1 MLSTLVGTFGELN
14 GFTPI
19 LIEPNEASR
28 RQGTGYTTAIVH
40 QNPKN
45 PEHTAESSVKVS
57 FDLTEDA
64 DDKETNKK
72 ARQINHYLF
81 PKTLDTYQQREPLVQ
96 VPKSELLHSLGGA
109 GDSQLFNVGYSMS
122 FDQKQLPEPQPQFQR
137 PLKLENSEIITGTRK
152 AQEFVQK
159 PLGLDF
165 PQQQEFF
172 SNSLQE
178 QPNRYKNSF
187 TPKGN
192 INLFQSSGSK
202 NLLSQNGV
210 SPFKQKYY
218 QALEGFGSAPQ
229 SGLPPITK
237 PWHNLNSGGV
247 EILRSTELSPNAKVF
262 DSTGAFKQSQQFD
275 HAGALQKSVGF
286 DYSNALNAD
295 GKQSGQNIPLLQHNT
310 NGGSAGFDGNLY
322 GKKLLFYL

>member
-1 MLSTLVGTFGELN
+1 M
-14 GFTPI
+14 
-19 LIEPNEASR
+19 LIEPDEASR
-28 RQGTGYTTAIVH
+28 RQGISYSTAIVH

-45 PEHTAESSVKVS
+45 PEQTAESSVKVS

-81 PKTLDTYQQREPLVQ
+81 PKTLDTYEQRQPLIQ
-96 VPKSELLHSLGGA
+96 VPKSELLQSEGGA
-109 GDSQLFNVGYSMS
+109 RDSQLFNVGYSMS
-122 FDQKQLPEPQPQFQR
+122 FANKQLPEPQPQFQR

-159 PLGLDF
+159 PVGLDF
-165 PQQQEFF
+165 PQQQDFF

-178 QPNRYKNSF
+178 QPNRYRSSF
-187 TPKGN
+187 TPKSN
-192 INLFQSSGSK
+192 INLFKSSTGSK
-202 NLLSQNGV
+202 NALNQNGL

-218 QALEGFGSAPQ
+218 QALEGFGGAQ
-229 SGLPPITK
+229 QNDLPPITK
-237 PWHNLNSGGV
+237 PWHNINSGGV

-275 HAGALQKSVGF
+275 HAGALQKSLGF
-286 DYSNALNAD
+286 DYSNALNAE
-295 GKQSGQNIPLLQHNT
+295 GKQRHGQNTPLLQHNT
-310 NGGSAGFDGNLY
+310 KGGSSAFEGNGGNLY
-322 GKKLLFYL
+322 GK